1 MVCELTTCPDCL
13 GSLADAPCVGEERRQ
28 EFDLPVSRIWTTE
41 FRAEQRYCACCQK
54 VQRAAFPSHITAPA
68 QYGPRM
74 AAWTV
79 YFYAFHFLPL
89 QRMAQLFEDWTTYRP
104 SEGTLLSF
112 LETAHDRFA
121 PIEEHIRTQLH
132 QKVKVHADETE
143 GAPAMKDIGFLPTY
157 TGTVVH
163 DCMKGYFN
171 EKHSY
176 SHALCNAHLL
186 RECIGIAEHD
196 GT

>member
-1 MVCELTTCPDCL
+1 MDGLFLCL
-13 GSLADAPCVGEERRQ
+13 SLSSASADGSALRGLDYVSAQRRYLA
-28 EFDLPVSRIWTTE
+28 
-41 FRAEQRYCACCQK
+41 
-54 VQRAAFPSHITAPA
+54 
-68 QYGPRM
+68 
-74 AAWTV
+74 
-79 YFYAFHFLPL
+79 FL
-89 QRMAQLFEDWTTYRP
+89 
-104 SEGTLLSF
+104 